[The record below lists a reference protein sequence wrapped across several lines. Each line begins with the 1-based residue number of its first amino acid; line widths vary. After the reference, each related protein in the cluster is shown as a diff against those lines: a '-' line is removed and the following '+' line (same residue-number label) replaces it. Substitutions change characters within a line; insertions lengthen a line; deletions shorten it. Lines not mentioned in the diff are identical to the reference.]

1 MTIFKVHRLLRKNW
15 QGFKDFKLLFTQG
28 SYAWFEWYRP
38 DSNMHSQK
46 HFTWKNYLCQI
57 LLTKKKTRNFF
68 QAFLFTFTYL
78 IFVGLKWKPMSL
90 ACGLQQLPS
99 FQKSLMICWQNFK
112 LFNVVKNICRTR
124 KKKFS
129 ELLSRRRLNAT
140 PPYEMQLMM
149 MMIFCINFT
158 FYRPPWM
165 TWRTSFWWV
174 QTLSVSQETLIYY
187 R

>member
-57 LLTKKKTRNFF
+57 LLTNKNENFF
-68 QAFLFTFTYL
+68 FQSFLFTFMYL

>member
-1 MTIFKVHRLLRKNW
+1 MVSARFKYAFTKTFYLK
-15 QGFKDFKLLFTQG
+15 KLLMPNSFN
-28 SYAWFEWYRP
+28 E
-38 DSNMHSQK
+38 K
-46 HFTWKNYLCQI
+46 KNE
-57 LLTKKKTRNFF
+57 KFFF
-68 QAFLFTFTYL
+68 QSFLFTFMYL

>member
-38 DSNMHSQK
+38 DSDMHSQK

-57 LLTKKKTRNFF
+57 LLTKKTRFFF
-68 QAFLFTFTYL
+68 QSFLFTFMYL